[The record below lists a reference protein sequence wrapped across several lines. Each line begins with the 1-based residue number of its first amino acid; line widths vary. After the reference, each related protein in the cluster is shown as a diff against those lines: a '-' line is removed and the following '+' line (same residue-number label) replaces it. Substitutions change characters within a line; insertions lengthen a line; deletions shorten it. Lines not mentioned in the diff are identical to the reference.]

1 MKSLNLLANTSQFTA
16 STFQFG
22 AKLGGGGGG
31 VSKDETTYCGYV
43 AIIGR
48 PNVGKSTLMNKILGE
63 KISITSH
70 KPQTTR
76 HQILGIKTE
85 NDTQIIYVDTPGLH
99 RETKRAL
106 NRYMVRTAQQALK
119 SVDVIGFVVE
129 GLRWTE
135 EDEWILERLKKIAAP
150 VILIINKIDQV
161 HPRAEILPHL
171 AALAEKMNFIELV
184 PLSAKTGE
192 NINALETIIRKFLP
206 AGPFL
211 FSDAQLTDRSE
222 RFLASEVI
230 REKLTRYLHQELPY
244 ALTVEIEEFKTKGAI
259 LHISAL
265 IWLEREGQK
274 PIVIGDKG
282 ERLKLIGQ
290 RARLSLERLFGQ
302 KVFLQLWTKVK
313 ENWSDDV
320 KALQSLGYK
329 DER

>member
-1 MKSLNLLANTSQFTA
+1 MNTKQ
-16 STFQFG
+16 
-22 AKLGGGGGG
+22 K
-31 VSKDETTYCGYV
+31 TYCGYV

-48 PNVGKSTLMNKILGE
+48 PNVGKSTLLNKLLGE

-76 HQILGIKTE
+76 HQILGIKSE
-85 NDTQIIYVDTPGLH
+85 DNTQIIYVDTPGLH
-99 RETKRAL
+99 RETKHVL
-106 NRYMVRTAQQALK
+106 NRYMVHAAQQALHD
-119 SVDVIGFVVE
+119 VDVIGFVVE
-129 GLRWTE
+129 GNRWTD
-135 EDEWILERLKKIAAP
+135 EDEWILTKLKKISTP
-150 VILIINKIDQV
+150 IILVINKIDEI
-161 HPRAEILPHL
+161 HPRATILPHL
-171 AALAEKMNFIELV
+171 AKLAEKMSFVELI

-192 NINALETIIRKFLP
+192 NINAFKTAVTKFLP
-206 AGPFL
+206 EGPHL
-211 FSDAQLTDRSE
+211 FPHTQVTDRSE

-244 ALTVEIEEFKTKGAI
+244 ALTVEIEEFKTQGPI

-290 RARLSLERLFGQ
+290 RARLSLEKLFGQ
-302 KVFLQLWTKVK
+302 KVFLRLWTKVK

-320 KALQSLGYK
+320 KALQSLGYR
-329 DER
+329 DES